1 MANENKRFC
10 PECGCEAGAD
20 ERFCKDCGAR
30 LPEYVPE
37 VNNSPVIGEGA
48 RANVLGGI
56 NTTNSTSSSSTNVDN
71 SSTINNTT
79 VIMGSNAA
87 EFCEVCGNSLDGKKA
102 RCPKCGKTICPDCKI
117 PGKNR
122 CKECEKK
129 AAEEY
134 RIAYQQLLL
143 ESGYEIGGAGRQ
155 MINRKARELDIQDR
169 QQEIEQEFRQ
179 PLTPKPKF
187 VPQSLVEDSSSV
199 HTGSEKD
206 DDGKGRSWK
215 SIWTAAIIAAVLIAA
230 AAIYFGIFF
239 RSDATDS
246 HETAAE
252 QENVMPEQPKAVQE
266 PKPAEAEPVRQP
278 EKTVTAPVKPVKKDI
293 SYENGMKEY
302 NAGNGL
308 EAVRHFKESAS
319 ADSYYM
325 LGIIY
330 EKGCG
335 SVGSNAMMSRKYM
348 KKAAE
353 MGNEDAKLKIQ

>member
-1 MANENKRFC
+1 MANDNKRFC

-30 LPEYVPE
+30 LPEYVPDTS
-37 VNNSPVIGEGA
+37 NSPIIGEGA

-56 NTTNSTSSSSTNVDN
+56 NTTNNTSSSSTNVDN

-79 VIMGSNAA
+79 VIMGSNAV

-102 RCPKCGKTICPDCKI
+102 RCPKCGKTICQDCKV

-122 CKECEKK
+122 CTECEKK
-129 AAEEY
+129 AVEEY

-179 PLTPKPKF
+179 PLQPKPKF
-187 VPQSLVEDSSSV
+187 VPQSLVEDTPPSV
-199 HTGSEKD
+199 HTGPEKD
-206 DDGKGRSWK
+206 DNDKGGSGKGKW
-215 SIWTAAIIAAVLIAA
+215 IIAVIAVVLIAA
-230 AAIYFGIFF
+230 AAIYFGVFF
-239 RSDATDS
+239 RGDASDS
-246 HETAAE
+246 HETVTE

-266 PKPAEAEPVRQP
+266 PKPVEAAPARQP
-278 EKTVTAPVKPVKKDI
+278 EKTVTAPVKKDT

-308 EAVRHFKESAS
+308 EAVRYFKESAS

-335 SVGSNAMMSRKYM
+335 SVSGNAMMSRKYF

-353 MGNEDAKLKIQ
+353 MGNEKAKLKIK